1 MRTELK
7 HFFSIGAVLLL
18 SSLFLW
24 SCKEQQVESKA
35 PVVSQRIVVSKTPK
49 AAETEPATHAETSAT
64 TAGKESEGDLSAS
77 SASRIYDPEKRL
89 DPFARLFKTEEKQVT
104 ASAPSVEKRKKRIP
118 RTPLER
124 ISLDQLNL
132 VAIVRA
138 ASGNKALVEDSSGK
152 GFIINKGSYIGLN
165 SGIVTQINPNSFV
178 VEEELANL
186 MGELTLQKTEIKLQK
201 PAGE

>member
-7 HFFSIGAVLLL
+7 QFGSIGAFLLL
-18 SSLFLW
+18 ISCFLW
-24 SCKEQQVESKA
+24 SCGEQQTESKA
-35 PVVSQRIVVSKTPK
+35 PVVSQRIVVSKTAK
-49 AAETEPATHAETSAT
+49 ATKAPQAKQEKRPVNVADKTPVVDPSKISAT
-64 TAGKESEGDLSAS
+64 
-77 SASRIYDPEKRL
+77 RIYDPEKRL
-89 DPFARLFKTEEKQVT
+89 DPFTRLFKTEKKE
-104 ASAPSVEKRKKRIP
+104 ASASASKVEKRERRIP

-138 ASGNKALVEDSSGK
+138 ASGNRALVEDSSGK
-152 GFIINKGSYIGLN
+152 GFIINKGTYIGLN
-165 SGIVTQINPNSFV
+165 SGIVTQVNPNGFV